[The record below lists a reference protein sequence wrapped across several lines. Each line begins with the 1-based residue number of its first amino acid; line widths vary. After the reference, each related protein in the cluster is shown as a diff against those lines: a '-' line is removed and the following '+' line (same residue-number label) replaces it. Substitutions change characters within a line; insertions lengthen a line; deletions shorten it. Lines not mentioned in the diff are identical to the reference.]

1 MRFKNIIFFFSI
13 LFSFSVNAQNMEE
26 YTDSWEG
33 KIEDSKAFNL
43 KVEIENLGFESA
55 TFKIYNSKNI
65 INHSFNA
72 ANIHQINIPF
82 AENLFFEGIL
92 SKNNKEIN
100 GFIKSGFLLYH
111 LKLTKSEK
119 NSYVGDW
126 NILMVDELKLQD
138 FYLSVENGANNAYEA
153 YPIFADSRFTGTW
166 CDNFQKEN
174 DVISFSD
181 FKTGLQF
188 KGKLVPNK
196 IQLGIFLG
204 NHLITEI
211 DLKKSTTNWKI
222 GGLKSAHKTSI
233 LQLTELEKIISKDSL
248 PNTHSVLISRNGKLI
263 YENYF
268 DGYTENIP
276 HDMRSASK
284 SISSAIVGIAKDKRS
299 EEHTSELQSL
309 H

>member
-248 PNTHSVLISRNGKLI
+248 PILA
-263 YENYF
+263 
-268 DGYTENIP
+268 P
-276 HDMRSASK
+276 
-284 SISSAIVGIAKDKRS
+284 
-299 EEHTSELQSL
+299 
-309 H
+309 